1 MPEKPLIAIPV
12 AAHTLQELKELKEKT
27 AAIRFLPFD
36 VLEWRMDGLDA
47 LSPELATQG
56 LSLVKSEISTP
67 IIATI
72 RTSKEGGSFP
82 YEDALYE
89 ACVTAVMTGLR
100 PETDAIDVELER
112 APAPRLIEKARALGL
127 SVIVSFHDFSRT
139 PKKEDIVSRFLT
151 MKARHASIGK
161 IAVMAHSREDACT
174 MMDAMAQVHKTAPDF
189 PFIGISMGPC
199 GQVTRTEG
207 GKAGSILTFASA
219 GEASAPGQI
228 ALADMRR
235 ILDKAYR

>member
-1 MPEKPLIAIPV
+1 MSQKPMIAIPV
-12 AAHTLQELKELKEKT
+12 MARTLPELEEELT
-27 AAIRFLPFD
+27 TLAPLDFD
-36 VLEWRMDGLDA
+36 VLEWRMDGLSS
-47 LSPELATQG
+47 LSPALVKKGLA
-56 LSLVKSEISTP
+56 LVKSHCRRP
-67 IIATI
+67 VIATI
-72 RTSKEGGSFP
+72 RTSEEGGHFP
-82 YEDALYE
+82 YDHATYE
-89 ACVTAVMTGLR
+89 ACVKAAIENLTPR
-100 PETDAIDVELER
+100 CDAIDVEMER
-112 APAPRLIEKARALGL
+112 TPAPRLIEKARALGL

-174 MMDAMAQVHKTAPDF
+174 MMDAMAQVHKTAPEF

>member
-12 AAHTLQELKELKEKT
+12 AAHTLQELKEKA
-27 AAIRFLPFD
+27 AAIRSLPFD

-67 IIATI
+67 IIATV

-89 ACVTAVMTGLR
+89 SCVTAVMTGLR
-100 PETDAIDVELER
+100 PGSDAVDVEMER
-112 APAPRLIEKARALGL
+112 TPAPRLIEKARALGL

-189 PFIGISMGPC
+189 PFIGISMGPF
-199 GQVTRTEG
+199 GQN
-207 GKAGSILTFASA
+207 A
-219 GEASAPGQI
+219 
-228 ALADMRR
+228 
-235 ILDKAYR
+235 

>member
-1 MPEKPLIAIPV
+1 MSQKPMIAIPV
-12 AAHTLQELKELKEKT
+12 MARTLPELEEELT
-27 AAIRFLPFD
+27 ALAPLDFD
-36 VLEWRMDGLDA
+36 VLEWRMDGLSS
-47 LSPELATQG
+47 LSPALVKKGLA
-56 LSLVKSEISTP
+56 LVKSHCQRP
-67 IIATI
+67 VIATI
-72 RTSKEGGSFP
+72 RTSEEGGHFP
-82 YEDALYE
+82 YDHATYE
-89 ACVTAVMTGLR
+89 ACVKAAMENLTPR
-100 PETDAIDVELER
+100 CDAIDVEMER
-112 APAPRLIEKARALGL
+112 TPTPRLIEKARVLGL

>member
-1 MPEKPLIAIPV
+1 MSQKPMIAIPV
-12 AAHTLQELKELKEKT
+12 MARTHPELEEELT
-27 AAIRFLPFD
+27 ALAPLDFD
-36 VLEWRMDGLDA
+36 VLEWRMDGLSS
-47 LSPELATQG
+47 LSPALVKKGLA
-56 LSLVKSEISTP
+56 LVKSHCQRP
-67 IIATI
+67 VIATI
-72 RTSKEGGSFP
+72 RTSEEGGHFP
-82 YEDALYE
+82 YDHATYE
-89 ACVTAVMTGLR
+89 ACVKAAMENLTPR
-100 PETDAIDVELER
+100 CDAIDVEVER
-112 APAPRLIEKARALGL
+112 TPTPRLIEKARALGL

-174 MMDAMAQVHKTAPDF
+174 MMDAMAQVHKTAPEF

>member
-1 MPEKPLIAIPV
+1 MSQKPMIAIPV
-12 AAHTLQELKELKEKT
+12 MARTLPELEEELT
-27 AAIRFLPFD
+27 ALAPLDFD
-36 VLEWRMDGLDA
+36 VLEWRMDGLSS
-47 LSPELATQG
+47 LSPALVKKGLA
-56 LSLVKSEISTP
+56 LVKSHCQRP
-67 IIATI
+67 VIATI

-89 ACVTAVMTGLR
+89 SCVTAVMTGLR
-100 PETDAIDVELER
+100 PGSDAVDVEMER
-112 APAPRLIEKARALGL
+112 TPAPRLIEKARALGL

-174 MMDAMAQVHKTAPDF
+174 MMDAMAQVHKTAPEF

-228 ALADMRR
+228 ALADIRR

>member
-12 AAHTLQELKELKEKT
+12 AAHTLQELKEKA
-27 AAIRFLPFD
+27 AAIRSLPFD

-67 IIATI
+67 IIATV

-89 ACVTAVMTGLR
+89 SCVTAVMTGLR
-100 PETDAIDVELER
+100 PGSDAVDVEMER
-112 APAPRLIEKARALGL
+112 TPAPRLIEKARALGL

-161 IAVMAHSREDACT
+161 IAVMAHSRDDACT

-189 PFIGISMGPC
+189 PFIGISMGPF
-199 GQVTRTEG
+199 GQITRILG

-228 ALADMRR
+228 SVSAMKQE
-235 ILDKAYR
+235 LDKAYR

>member
-12 AAHTLQELKELKEKT
+12 AAHTLQELKEKA
-27 AAIRFLPFD
+27 AAIRSLPFD

-67 IIATI
+67 IIATV

-89 ACVTAVMTGLR
+89 SCVTAVMTGLR
-100 PETDAIDVELER
+100 PGSDAVDVEMER
-112 APAPRLIEKARALGL
+112 TPAPRLIEKARALGL

>member
-12 AAHTLQELKELKEKT
+12 AARTLQELKEKT
-27 AAIRFLPFD
+27 AAIRSLPFD

-89 ACVTAVMTGLR
+89 ACVTAVMAGLR
-100 PETDAIDVELER
+100 PGTDAVDVEMER
-112 APAPRLIEKARALGL
+112 TPAPRLIEKARALGL

-161 IAVMAHSREDACT
+161 IAVIAHSREDACT
-174 MMDAMAQVHKTAPDF
+174 MMDAMAQVHKTAPNF

-228 ALADMRR
+228 ALADMRW

>member
-12 AAHTLQELKELKEKT
+12 AAHTLQELKEKT
-27 AAIRFLPFD
+27 SAIRSLPFD

-47 LSPELATQG
+47 LSPDLATQG

-89 ACVTAVMTGLR
+89 ACVTAVMAGLR
-100 PETDAIDVELER
+100 PGTDAVDVEMER
-112 APAPRLIEKARALGL
+112 APAPRIIEKARALGL

-174 MMDAMAQVHKTAPDF
+174 MMNAMAQVHKTAPDF

>member
-12 AAHTLQELKELKEKT
+12 AARTLQELKEKT
-27 AAIRFLPFD
+27 AAIRSLPFD

-89 ACVTAVMTGLR
+89 ACVTAVMAGLR
-100 PETDAIDVELER
+100 PGTDAVDVEMER
-112 APAPRLIEKARALGL
+112 TPAPRLIEKARALGL

-161 IAVMAHSREDACT
+161 IAVIAHSMEDACT
-174 MMDAMAQVHKTAPDF
+174 MMDAMAQVHKTAPNF

>member
-12 AAHTLQELKELKEKT
+12 AVHTLQELKEKT
-27 AAIRFLPFD
+27 AAIRSLPFD

-89 ACVTAVMTGLR
+89 ACVTAVMAGLR
-100 PETDAIDVELER
+100 PGTDAVDVEMER
-112 APAPRLIEKARALGL
+112 TPAPRLIEKARALGL

>member
-12 AAHTLQELKELKEKT
+12 AARTLQELKEKT
-27 AAIRFLPFD
+27 AAIRSLPFD

-89 ACVTAVMTGLR
+89 ACVTAVMAGLR
-100 PETDAIDVELER
+100 PGTDAVDVEMER
-112 APAPRLIEKARALGL
+112 TPEPRLIEKARALGL

-161 IAVMAHSREDACT
+161 IAVIAHSREDACT
-174 MMDAMAQVHKTAPDF
+174 MMDAMAQVHKTAPNF

>member
-12 AAHTLQELKELKEKT
+12 AAHTLQELKEKT
-27 AAIRFLPFD
+27 AAIRSLPFD

-89 ACVTAVMTGLR
+89 SCVTAVMAGLR
-100 PETDAIDVELER
+100 PGTDAIDVEMER
-112 APAPRLIEKARALGL
+112 APAPRLIE
-127 SVIVSFHDFSRT
+127 SFHDFSRT

-207 GKAGSILTFASA
+207 GKADSILTFASA

>member
-1 MPEKPLIAIPV
+1 MSQKPMIAIPV
-12 AAHTLQELKELKEKT
+12 MARTLPELEEKLT
-27 AAIRFLPFD
+27 AVAPLDFYI
-36 VLEWRMDGLDA
+36 LEWRMDGLSS
-47 LSPELATQG
+47 LSPALVKRGLA
-56 LSLVKSEISTP
+56 LVKSHCQRP
-67 IIATI
+67 VIATI
-72 RTSKEGGSFP
+72 RTSEEGGHFP
-82 YEDALYE
+82 YDHAAYE
-89 ACVTAVMTGLR
+89 ACVKAAMGILT
-100 PETDAIDVELER
+100 PERDAIDVEMER
-112 APAPRLIEKARALGL
+112 TPAPRLIEKAHALGL

-139 PKKEDIVSRFLT
+139 PKKEDIVSRFLA
-151 MKARHASIGK
+151 MKDRKASIGK
-161 IAVMAHSREDACT
+161 IAVMAHSDADAHT

-189 PFIGISMGPC
+189 PFIGISMGPF

>member
-1 MPEKPLIAIPV
+1 MSQKPMIAIPV
-12 AAHTLQELKELKEKT
+12 MARTLPELEEKLT
-27 AAIRFLPFD
+27 AVAPLDFD
-36 VLEWRMDGLDA
+36 ILEWRMDGLSS
-47 LSPELATQG
+47 LSPALVKRGLA
-56 LSLVKSEISTP
+56 LVKSHCQRP
-67 IIATI
+67 VIATI

-82 YEDALYE
+82 HEDALYE
-89 ACVTAVMTGLR
+89 SCVTAVMTGLR
-100 PETDAIDVELER
+100 PGSDAVDVEMER
-112 APAPRLIEKARALGL
+112 TPAPRLIEKARALGL
-127 SVIVSFHDFSRT
+127 SVIVSFHDFAHT
-139 PKKEDIVSRFLT
+139 PKKEDLVSRFLT

-161 IAVMAHSREDACT
+161 IAVMAHSDADART

>member
-1 MPEKPLIAIPV
+1 MSQKPMIAIPV
-12 AAHTLQELKELKEKT
+12 MARTLPELEEELT
-27 AAIRFLPFD
+27 ALAPLDFD
-36 VLEWRMDGLDA
+36 VLEWRMDGLSS
-47 LSPELATQG
+47 LSPALVKKGLA
-56 LSLVKSEISTP
+56 LVKSHCQRP
-67 IIATI
+67 VIATI

-89 ACVTAVMTGLR
+89 SCVTAVMTGLR
-100 PETDAIDVELER
+100 PGSDAVDVEMER
-112 APAPRLIEKARALGL
+112 TPAPRLIEKARALGL

-139 PKKEDIVSRFLT
+139 PKKEEIVSRFLA
-151 MKARHASIGK
+151 MKDRKASIGK
-161 IAVMAHSREDACT
+161 IAVMAHSDMDACT

-189 PFIGISMGPC
+189 PFIGISMGSC

-228 ALADMRR
+228 ALADMCR

>member
-12 AAHTLQELKELKEKT
+12 AAHTLQELKKKT
-27 AAIRFLPFD
+27 AAIRSLPFD

-82 YEDALYE
+82 YEDDLYK

-100 PETDAIDVELER
+100 PGTDAIDVEMER

>member
-12 AAHTLQELKELKEKT
+12 AAHTLQELKEKA
-27 AAIRFLPFD
+27 AAIRSLPFD

-67 IIATI
+67 IIATV

-89 ACVTAVMTGLR
+89 SCVTAVMTGLR
-100 PETDAIDVELER
+100 PGSDAVDVEMER
-112 APAPRLIEKARALGL
+112 TPAPRLIEKARALGL

-151 MKARHASIGK
+151 MKARKASIGK
-161 IAVMAHSREDACT
+161 IAVMAHSDADACT
-174 MMDAMAQVHKTAPDF
+174 MMEAMAQVHKTAPDF
-189 PFIGISMGPC
+189 PFIGISMGPF
-199 GQVTRTEG
+199 GQITRILG
-207 GKAGSILTFASA
+207 GKAGSILTFVSA

-228 ALADMRR
+228 SLSTMKQE
-235 ILDKAYR
+235 LDKAYR

>member
-12 AAHTLQELKELKEKT
+12 AARTLQELKEKT
-27 AAIRFLPFD
+27 AAIRSLPFD

-89 ACVTAVMTGLR
+89 ACVTAVMAGLR
-100 PETDAIDVELER
+100 PGTDAVDVEMER
-112 APAPRLIEKARALGL
+112 TPAPRLIEKARALGL

-161 IAVMAHSREDACT
+161 IAVIAHSREDACT
-174 MMDAMAQVHKTAPDF
+174 MMDAMAQVHKTAPNF

-228 ALADMRR
+228 ALADLRR

>member
-12 AAHTLQELKELKEKT
+12 AARTLQELKEKT
-27 AAIRFLPFD
+27 AAIRSLPFD

-89 ACVTAVMTGLR
+89 ACVTAVMAGLR
-100 PETDAIDVELER
+100 PGADAVDVEMER
-112 APAPRLIEKARALGL
+112 TPAPRLIEKARALGL

-161 IAVMAHSREDACT
+161 IAVIAHSREDACT
-174 MMDAMAQVHKTAPDF
+174 MMDAMAQVHKTAPNF

>member
-12 AAHTLQELKELKEKT
+12 AAHTLQELKEKT
-27 AAIRFLPFD
+27 SAIRSLPFD

-100 PETDAIDVELER
+100 PGTDAIDVEMER
-112 APAPRLIEKARALGL
+112 APAPRLIEKARTLGL

-151 MKARHASIGK
+151 MKAQHASIGK

-235 ILDKAYR
+235 ILDKVYR

>member
-12 AAHTLQELKELKEKT
+12 AARTLQELKEKT
-27 AAIRFLPFD
+27 AAIRSLPFD

-89 ACVTAVMTGLR
+89 ACVTAVMAGLR
-100 PETDAIDVELER
+100 PGTDAVDVEMER
-112 APAPRLIEKARALGL
+112 TPAPRLIEKARALGL

-161 IAVMAHSREDACT
+161 IAVIAHSREDACT
-174 MMDAMAQVHKTAPDF
+174 MMDAMAQVHKTAPNF

-207 GKAGSILTFASA
+207 GKTGSILTFASA

>member
-12 AAHTLQELKELKEKT
+12 AARTLQELKEKT
-27 AAIRFLPFD
+27 AAIRSLPFD

-89 ACVTAVMTGLR
+89 ACVTAVMAGLR
-100 PETDAIDVELER
+100 PGTDAVDVEMER
-112 APAPRLIEKARALGL
+112 TPAPRLIEKARALGL

-161 IAVMAHSREDACT
+161 IAVIAHSREDACT
-174 MMDAMAQVHKTAPDF
+174 MMDAMAQVHKTAPNF

>member
-12 AAHTLQELKELKEKT
+12 AARTLQELKEKT
-27 AAIRFLPFD
+27 AAIRSLPFD

-89 ACVTAVMTGLR
+89 VCVTAVMAGLR
-100 PETDAIDVELER
+100 PGTDAVDVEMER
-112 APAPRLIEKARALGL
+112 TPAPRLIEKARALGL

-161 IAVMAHSREDACT
+161 IAVIAHSREDACT
-174 MMDAMAQVHKTAPDF
+174 MMDAMAQVHKTAPNF